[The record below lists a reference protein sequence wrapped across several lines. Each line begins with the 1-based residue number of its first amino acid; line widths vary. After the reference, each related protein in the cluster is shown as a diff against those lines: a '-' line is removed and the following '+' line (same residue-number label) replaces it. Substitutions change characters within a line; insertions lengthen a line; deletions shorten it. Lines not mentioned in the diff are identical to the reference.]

1 MHGSRED
8 FIRRMV
14 PVKMAELN
22 VIPEQVVAAS
32 SEWGDRAVRSC
43 VAAACSLCTVGFSW
57 FLIHPCC
64 GAYDPALDGVDKDA
78 RMRAGR
84 NKLLE
89 GPSSAEALVSGN
101 THGAHAGI
109 E

>member
-1 MHGSRED
+1 M
-8 FIRRMV
+8 
-14 PVKMAELN
+14 KNAELN

-43 VAAACSLCTVGFSW
+43 VAAACLLCTVGFSW
-57 FLIHPCC
+57 LLIHPCC
-64 GAYDPALDGVDKDA
+64 GAYDPALDGVDEDA
-78 RMRAGR
+78 RMSAGR

-89 GPSSAEALVSGN
+89 GPSSAEAVASGD
-101 THGAHAGI
+101 TRGAHAGM

>member
-1 MHGSRED
+1 M
-8 FIRRMV
+8 
-14 PVKMAELN
+14 KMAELN

-32 SEWGDRAVRSC
+32 SEWGDRAVRSG
-43 VAAACSLCTVGFSW
+43 VADACSLCTVGFSW

-89 GPSSAEALVSGN
+89 GPSSAEAVDSGN